1 MVIGKIKSLAG
12 SSKLLFQENFDK
24 ASNASP
30 FFAHY
35 RAIGTL
41 VFLLLCSA
49 IVPLALNHPDHRVPR
64 YLQDHGVVTVG
75 LAENVHVKTEP
86 RGRGTRN
93 YITTVDYRFTGPD
106 GKIYHGAS
114 SFKGGKPQPVAAG
127 DSIKVVYDR
136 DSPST
141 NFWQAALIGMEA
153 GVFGSVFAAG
163 LVIPWCIFSLYR
175 YVRWRQHRR
184 SSRAGLSLSEAAD
197 TAPGLTRKS
206 GA

>member
-1 MVIGKIKSLAG
+1 MIIGKIKTLAR
-12 SSKLLFQENFDK
+12 SSKMLFQENFDK
-24 ASNASP
+24 ASDASP

-35 RAIGTL
+35 KAAVAL

-64 YLQDHGVVTVG
+64 YLQDHGVITVG
-75 LAENVHVKTEP
+75 LAEHVHVKTEP

-93 YITTVDYRFTGPD
+93 YITTVDYRFAGPD

-114 SFKGGKPQPVAAG
+114 SFKDGKRQPVTAG

-141 NFWQAALIGMEA
+141 NFWQTALIGMEA
-153 GVFGSVFAAG
+153 GVFGSVLAASF
-163 LVIPWCIFSLYR
+163 VIPWCLLSLYR
-175 YVRWRQHRR
+175 YARWSQRRR
-184 SSRAGLSLSEAAD
+184 SLRRASSSA
-197 TAPGLTRKS
+197 
-206 GA
+206 